1 MQVLIEDATGDMVN
15 VNRARALIEEA
26 IDAAAPEAL
35 SPSALSLS
43 GGGTLPHPTT
53 HAMLAVAVQPLTP
66 HLHSSWTCARGGGH

>member
-1 MQVLIEDATGDMVN
+1 VLIEDATGDMVN

-43 GGGTLPHPTT
+43 GGGTLPHPKPKLPAAGRLPFSPLPSFFI
-53 HAMLAVAVQPLTP
+53 AM
-66 HLHSSWTCARGGGH
+66 